1 MKEVSVQMWEV
12 TPEEAI
18 KLPKETQ
25 LIEYDPHSKK
35 LRIKRSDNCLYDYSC
50 KYLLADERVAEM
62 FGKF

>member
-35 LRIKRSDNCLYDYSC
+35 LRIKRSDHCLYDYSC
-50 KYLLADERVAEM
+50 KYLLADERVAEAI
-62 FGKF
+62 GRK